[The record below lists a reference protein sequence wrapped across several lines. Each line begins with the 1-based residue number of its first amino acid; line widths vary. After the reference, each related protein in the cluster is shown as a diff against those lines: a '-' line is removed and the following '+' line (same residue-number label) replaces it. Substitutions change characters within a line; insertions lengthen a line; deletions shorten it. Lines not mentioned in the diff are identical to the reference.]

1 MSRVVLGR
9 GGIPPQR
16 PPDGA
21 SRRAAGV
28 RGAAPP
34 GGALRGGAPPQEWE
48 SIGTAEALAE
58 AAARSNLLVH
68 GENLAVLRALAA
80 HHAGTVACAYLDPP
94 YGTGTTFAQYDDPRH
109 DRDGWLPHLE
119 ARVRQVHALLRE
131 DGVLALQ
138 IDDRAQARVQLLL
151 DEVFGARQRL
161 NTVVVKMSELSGVK
175 MAHARRLPKLKEY
188 LLLYGRTAKACLRPL
203 RVPKPPEVLDG
214 YLRYYAHVVEN
225 PDDAVEDWRIVPIR
239 AYLAARGLPDDA
251 GSVRAFQLANARRV
265 VYRTSNRALAR
276 LSFPTATARVRSPTG
291 RDWVWWEGRQALF
304 LADHLDAPLGDVWTD
319 VSTIPLDA
327 EGGVAFP
334 GGKKPEMLIRR
345 VLQLASAP
353 GDLVLDPYAGSGTT
367 AAVAQKMGRRWWTV
381 EQAPSAR
388 THAAVRLGRV
398 CDGAD
403 AAGVSRVEGWTG
415 GGGFRTLAWTGTED
429 AT

>member
-1 MSRVVLGR
+1 MSRRGLGR
-9 GGIPPQR
+9 GDIPPQR

-21 SRRAAGV
+21 GCGAAGV
-28 RGAAPP
+28 QGGAPP
-34 GGALRGGAPPQEWE
+34 GGALRGGAPPQAWE
-48 SIGTAEALAE
+48 SVGTAEALAE
-58 AAARSNLLVH
+58 AASRSNVLVH
-68 GENLAVLRALAA
+68 GENLSVLRGLSA

-94 YGTGTTFAQYDDPRH
+94 YGTGTAFPHYDDPRH
-109 DRDGWLPHLE
+109 DGAGWLAHLE
-119 ARVRQVHALLRE
+119 ARVRQVHALLRD

-151 DEVFGARQRL
+151 DSVFGARARL

-175 MAHARRLPKLKEY
+175 MSHARRLPKLKEY
-188 LLLYGRTAKACLRPL
+188 LLLYGRTAKAALRPL

-225 PDDAVEDWRIVPIR
+225 PDDAVEAWRIVPIR
-239 AYLAARGLPDDA
+239 AHLSARGLPRDPEA
-251 GSVRAFQLANARRV
+251 VRAFQLANAARV
-265 VYRTSNRALAR
+265 VYRTSNRALAGMT
-276 LSFPTATARVRSPTG
+276 FPTATARVRSPTG

-304 LADHLDAPLGDVWTD
+304 LADHLDAPLGDLWTD

-367 AAVAQKMGRRWWTV
+367 AAVAQKMGRRWWTI

-388 THAAVRLGRV
+388 THAAARLRRV
-398 CDGAD
+398 CAGLDS
-403 AAGVSRVEGWTG
+403 AGVSRAEGWTG
-415 GGGFRTLAWTGTED
+415 GGGFRTLTWTATED